1 MADILAI
8 VIKILIS
15 VAIFAISSLP
25 LYFAVKF
32 MGGKTTLAKTM
43 LLVLISGFVIGVIQ
57 EALKIW
63 GGVIAFLVM
72 IWIYHVAFKLKIWK
86 ALLAWILQFFVV
98 AIFYVLFVFIF
109 ITLLGLTFL
118 L

>member
-1 MADILAI
+1 MADLGAI
-8 VIKILIS
+8 VIRILIS
-15 VAIFAISSLP
+15 VVIFAISSLP
-25 LYFAVKF
+25 LYFSVKF

-43 LLVLISGFVIGVIQ
+43 LLVLISGFVIGIIQ
-57 EALKIW
+57 QALKIW
-63 GGVIAFLVM
+63 GGIVAFLVM
-72 IWIYHVAFKLKIWK
+72 IWIYHVAFKLQVWK

-109 ITLLGLTFL
+109 ITLLELTFL